1 LGLVC
6 PLHAVI
12 PNNFDGTDLTNWN
25 AAGGSSASLGVFWG
39 SPGDNQF
46 RVVSG
51 TGGFVQYTKTDF
63 MGVSN
68 GFLASLAANTQLT
81 IDYRSFA
88 ADNAAASDFTLRL
101 IANTNANS
109 PGYYNTGA

>member
-1 LGLVC
+1 
-6 PLHAVI
+6 
-12 PNNFDGTDLTNWN
+12 
-25 AAGGSSASLGVFWG
+25 
-39 SPGDNQF
+39 
-46 RVVSG
+46 
-51 TGGFVQYTKTDF
+51 